1 VTDKIGLDAYAT
13 EGWAVSNRGWMATVT
28 FSSLH
33 ATDIR
38 FLDRRG
44 NKTEQAR
51 AGQSVRIRLRA
62 PLNIE
67 TDKPDSGWVELK
79 SPNGKVEK
87 ITVMETGAD
96 TGIFEAS
103 VPVSGSV
110 VWTASYGYWGFGK
123 QALLT
128 IK

>member
-1 VTDKIGLDAYAT
+1 
-13 EGWAVSNRGWMATVT
+13 MATVT

-51 AGQSVRIRLRA
+51 AGQPVRILLRA

-67 TDKPDSGWVELK
+67 TGKPDSGWVELK
-79 SPNGKVEK
+79 SPDGQVEK
-87 ITVMETGAD
+87 ITVIETGAD

-103 VPVSGSV
+103 VPVRKAGL
-110 VWTASYGYWGFGK
+110 WTASYGYWGFRK